1 MRRKDTSS
9 ETESVDSQ
17 GRACSTQTNLT
28 AMTTNFQTSTFTRP
42 FPSNVEIG
50 SRIRVARKRRGW
62 TIAEMAAI
70 GEIKAVVIGSYE
82 RGSRN
87 MPISRLGEIAAI
99 LDVDVMFLLG
109 QTPSPTNTE
118 LSPII
123 DLRAISRTTFENA
136 NWLALLVTFCAGI
149 AKNRGDWN
157 GEVLSIRNTDLL
169 NLSFAIGTSQAELS
183 KWLRNQGYLVTGINH
198 S

>member
-9 ETESVDSQ
+9 EGKSVDSQ
-17 GRACSTQTNLT
+17 GGACSTQTNLA
-28 AMTTNFQTSTFTRP
+28 AMTTNFQTNTFTRP
-42 FPSNVEIG
+42 FPSNLEIG
-50 SRIRVARKRRGW
+50 SRIRTARKRRGW

-99 LDVDVMFLLG
+99 LDVDVMYLLG
-109 QTPSPTNTE
+109 QTPSPTDTE

-123 DLRAISRTTFENA
+123 DLRAISRITFENA

>member
-1 MRRKDTSS
+1 MRRKDTSC
-9 ETESVDSQ
+9 EAESVDSQ
-17 GRACSTQTNLT
+17 GRACSTQTNLA

-50 SRIRVARKRRGW
+50 SRIRAARKRRGW

-99 LDVDVMFLLG
+99 LDVNVMFLLG
-109 QTPSPTNTE
+109 QTPSPINTE

-169 NLSFAIGTSQAELS
+169 NLSFAIGISQAELS